1 MKGVFNVM
9 RELTEKDFA
18 KGVRNPHYDKIM
30 TRVEIDITKED
41 LATFNEL
48 SKLNGLSVELILRNC
63 LADFAEEIREDD
75 C

>member
-1 MKGVFNVM
+1 MKGVFNMM

-18 KGVRNPHYDKIM
+18 RGVRNPHYDKIM

-48 SKLNGLSVELILRNC
+48 SKLNGLSIELILRNC
-63 LADFAEEIREDD
+63 LADFAEEIREEE
-75 C
+75 

>member
-1 MKGVFNVM
+1 MM

>member
-1 MKGVFNVM
+1 MM

-18 KGVRNPHYDKIM
+18 RGVRNPHYDKIM

-48 SKLNGLSVELILRNC
+48 SKLNGLSIELILRNC
-63 LADFAEEIREDD
+63 LADFAEEIREEE
-75 C
+75 